1 MLLTSVSIDLADPNV
16 RSTASMLALLWGV
29 GVAAV
34 LYSIFADI
42 SEWRRSR
49 KPRTERRFIEPCA
62 EGMHEPDLAG
72 TTCVTCKQTIEPQPN
87 P

>member
-42 SEWRRSR
+42 VCLQVTQVVPARSGSCIPSAHGSMKRRSVR
-49 KPRTERRFIEPCA
+49 GFRERRHSLMSA
-62 EGMHEPDLAG
+62 KML
-72 TTCVTCKQTIEPQPN
+72 
-87 P
+87 